1 MSVRVIPGEID
12 AKDATTR
19 AAIPSASQPR
29 WPPFKRVAETIATPR
44 RRFPPHKHEGVEVVT
59 FVIEGSGT
67 YEFGATPPY
76 PLQTGSCFLLT
87 APTAVAHAINPGK
100 GQTIRWFSVV
110 AGLREGKVTEPRLQ
124 SSQGLPEPQP
134 DGTTVRH
141 LVGPGS
147 QLQSAIDLDAQAV
160 RFDSEGTTF
169 RKVGHGSLAVCYALA
184 GRGRVDNDPL
194 EGGEAALVED
204 SAGIAI
210 QGQPGFQ
217 VILLR
222 TPRPAQ
228 SSVTGERVK
237 GV

>member
-1 MSVRVIPGEID
+1 MTIRVMPGEID

-19 AAIPSASQPR
+19 AAIPSTSQPR

-44 RRFPPHKHEGVEVVT
+44 RRFPPHRHEGVEVVT
-59 FVIEGSGT
+59 YVIEGSGT

-76 PLQTGSCFLLT
+76 PLLPGSCFLLT
-87 APTAVAHAINPGK
+87 APTSVSHAINPGK

-110 AGLREGKVTEPRLQ
+110 AGLPQGKAAEPRLQ
-124 SSQGLPEPQP
+124 SSHGDPEPQP

-147 QLQSAIDLDAQAV
+147 QLQSAIGLDGQAI
-160 RFDSEGTTF
+160 RFISEGTTF
-169 RKVGHGSLAVCYALA
+169 RKVGHSSLAVCYALA
-184 GRGRVDNDPL
+184 GRGRVDNDAL
-194 EGGEAALVED
+194 EGGEAAFVED

-222 TPRPAQ
+222 TPRPP
-228 SSVTGERVK
+228 
-237 GV
+237 